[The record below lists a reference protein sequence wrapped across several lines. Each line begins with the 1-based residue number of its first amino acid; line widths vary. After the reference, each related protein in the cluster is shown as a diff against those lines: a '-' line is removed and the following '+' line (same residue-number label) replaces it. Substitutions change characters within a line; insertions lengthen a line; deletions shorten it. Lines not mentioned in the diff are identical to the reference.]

1 MNLDREGLYRGL
13 SNAAWGYLFLNFD
26 LNLGTV
32 SVTPRFVGWLLF
44 VAAIRDL
51 AQERRD
57 LALLRPLVLL
67 LLGWSLLDWLFAWA
81 GRSLEGQILFL
92 DLLTAAAGL
101 YFHYQ
106 FLTDMAALAERYQDP
121 EDNLDRRLRRR
132 RTQYLVLVTVIQLT
146 VTLAG
151 NWRQAWQV
159 WLTMGLAVAGCVV
172 AVLIMAALFALRR
185 YFMPGEQPQDDS
197 SH

>member
-1 MNLDREGLYRGL
+1 MTDKNALYSGL
-13 SNAAWGYLFLNFD
+13 SAAAWGYFFLHVDVNI
-26 LNLGTV
+26 GPV
-32 SVTPRFVGWLLF
+32 SILPDFVGWLLLF
-44 VAAIRDL
+44 IALEKL
-51 AQERRD
+51 AGERRD

-132 RTQYLVLVTVIQLT
+132 RTQYLVLVTAIQLT

-151 NWRQAWQV
+151 NWRQEWQI
-159 WLTMGLAVAGCVV
+159 WLAMGMAVAGCVV

-185 YFMPGEQPQDDS
+185 YFMPGEQP
-197 SH
+197 